1 MKKSVILIF
10 VIIAVISTKFTAQ
23 NVGLGNT
30 DPSVFSKFRI
40 PETNLSSLWFDTGLN
55 FNSDK
60 TTSSG
65 YAQSMISGYN
75 LLNSYFTYSL
85 SPTYYLLKQT
95 DEKWLSL
102 NATINESYSYSYSE
116 QQYLDSTLTHNRN
129 KFNQFILS
137 LQGSYG
143 KYFSNHYMFYSF
155 GSTISTNIRNNYFDN
170 SRTSHYEGDQLQN
183 YDISIGIGWG
193 KIRDVTPVVSAIR
206 LQERLKQ
213 LNLLNND
220 LSENTIEDLSEQ
232 FSKSIYYSQVHDRAD
247 KFFWQDIEKA
257 LLNDGI
263 SLAGLN
269 QYGSSYLREVPN
281 EIRFLRNEGIMT
293 GCKIMISYDHDYSA
307 YFDVFDP
314 EHLNILGNVYLN
326 LSHQLNLN
334 SQFRYSLSLSG
345 GPNVSKDS
353 YYRQKYIIQSTIGYN
368 YEITDKIVT
377 SVSDAFNCAFQ
388 NNSASYYSNDSKT
401 IYNNFS
407 LSINYFIEDNLS
419 LNASYMWN
427 YNDSRTN
434 DETITN
440 KYAESTNNIVV
451 GFTYYINRGFLYN

>member
-1 MKKSVILIF
+1 
-10 VIIAVISTKFTAQ
+10 
-23 NVGLGNT
+23 
-30 DPSVFSKFRI
+30 
-40 PETNLSSLWFDTGLN
+40 LN
-55 FNSDK
+55 
-60 TTSSG
+60 
-65 YAQSMISGYN
+65 
-75 LLNSYFTYSL
+75 
-85 SPTYYLLKQT
+85 
-95 DEKWLSL
+95 
-102 NATINESYSYSYSE
+102 
-116 QQYLDSTLTHNRN
+116 
-129 KFNQFILS
+129 

-143 KYFSNHYMFYSF
+143 RYLSQGNLFYSF
-155 GSTISTNIRNNYFDN
+155 GSTISASINNYYNDN
-170 SRTSHYEGDQLQN
+170 NQFSQYQGNVIQN

-247 KFFWQDIEKA
+247 KFFWQEIEKT
-257 LLNDGI
+257 LLNDGV

-269 QYGSSYLREVPN
+269 QYGSSYLREIPN

-293 GCKIMISYDHDYSA
+293 GFNIMINYDNDY
-307 YFDVFDP
+307 YTNDGIFDP

-334 SQFRYSLSLSG
+334 SQVRFSLSLSG
-345 GPNVSKDS
+345 GPNAIKDS
-353 YYRQKYIIQSTIGYN
+353 YYRQKYIIQSTIGYD

-388 NNSASYYSNDSKT
+388 NNSASYYSIDSKT
-401 IYNNFS
+401 LTNNFS

-434 DETITN
+434 DESLTG
-440 KYAESTNNIVV
+440 KFAESTNNIVV